1 MKVNQIYELMNSVTT
16 EILGEAAVLKED
28 LTNITDIGN
37 AVFGTTNVDNY
48 VRKLVDHI
56 GKVIFVDRVYNGNAP
71 SVLMDGWEFGSVL
84 EKIQADIPDA
94 VENESWNLT
103 NGESYDPNIFYQPSV
118 SAMFFDKKV
127 TFEIPVSFTEM
138 QVKSSFSNAAQLN
151 GFLSMI
157 FNSVEK
163 SMSVKLDS
171 LIMRTINNMT
181 AQTLYNEYSA
191 GKYGDTTGIRA
202 VNLLKMYN
210 DKFTKTLTAAQSITD
225 PEFIRFASFT
235 ISLYV
240 DRLSKLSK
248 LFNIGGK
255 ERFTPKDSLHIV
267 FLSEFEKAAS
277 VYLQSDTFHDMYVSL
292 PKAET
297 VPYWQGSG
305 LSYDFNSVSSINVVT
320 QNPEGGT
327 TNPTVSAT
335 GILGVMFD
343 RNALGV
349 ANMSRRVTSNYN
361 PKAEFYTNFYKMD
374 AGYFNDMNENFV
386 VFFVADPT
394 TSGN

>member
-1 MKVNQIYELMNSVTT
+1 MKVSQIYSLMNSVTS
-16 EILGEAAVLKED
+16 EILGDSALLKED

-37 AVFGTTNVDNY
+37 QVFDATNIDNY
-48 VRKLVDHI
+48 VKKLVDHI
-56 GKVIFVDRVYNGNAP
+56 GKVIFVDRVYSGNAP

-84 EKIQADIPDA
+84 EKIQADIPEA
-94 VENESWNLT
+94 EENDSWNLVD
-103 NGESYDPNIFYQPSV
+103 GESYDPNIFYQPSV
-118 SAMFFDKKV
+118 SAMFFNKKV

-138 QVKSSFSNAAQLN
+138 QVKSSFSSAAQLN

-157 FNSVEK
+157 FNAVEK
-163 SMSVKLDS
+163 SMSVKLDA

-181 AQTLYNEYSA
+181 AQTLYNEYKTA
-191 GKYGDTTGIRA
+191 KYGDSSGIRA
-202 VNLLKMYN
+202 VNLLKLYN
-210 DKFTKTLTAAQSITD
+210 DKFTKTLTAAASITD
-225 PEFIRFASFT
+225 PDFIRFASYT

-240 DRLSKLSK
+240 DRLTKLST

-255 ERFTPKDSLHIV
+255 ERFTPNESLHIIL
-267 FLSEFEKAAS
+267 LSDFEKAAN

-292 PKAET
+292 PNAEK

-305 LSYDFNSVSSINVVT
+305 TAYDFNSVSGIYVTTQGASSSANVDV
-320 QNPEGGT
+320 QAN
-327 TNPTVSAT
+327 

-349 ANMSRRVTSNYN
+349 ANLSRRVTSNYN

-374 AGYFNDMNENFV
+374 AGYFNDLNENFV

-394 TSGN
+394 PAGN